1 MTTDINYSIN
11 KEAYTEG
18 KYHCDCCTFE
28 NNIKSVVIELWSGFL
43 HNNKESSLNYL
54 GEGAKVNI
62 SINNGSIFL
71 ILQMLL
77 FLVEKPTHKT
87 CLTLASFDTK
97 PQIAERKKCA
107 LIEARIF
114 IQPNLCQSNAQF
126 QKLLQPLLIQKVPVS
141 TLISKKI
148 CRL

>member
-71 ILQMLL
+71 KIANDAFFSQ
-77 FLVEKPTHKT
+77 KT
-87 CLTLASFDTK
+87 CK
-97 PQIAERKKCA
+97 
-107 LIEARIF
+107 
-114 IQPNLCQSNAQF
+114 
-126 QKLLQPLLIQKVPVS
+126 
-141 TLISKKI
+141 
-148 CRL
+148 